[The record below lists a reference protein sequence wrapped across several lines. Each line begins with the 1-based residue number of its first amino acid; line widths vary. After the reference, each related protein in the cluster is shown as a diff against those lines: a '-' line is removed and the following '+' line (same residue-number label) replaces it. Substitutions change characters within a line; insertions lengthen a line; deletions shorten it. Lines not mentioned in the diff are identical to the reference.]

1 MKMEHFE
8 PRRTLCTFAT
18 LVCWVFSALAVQSAA
33 AETRF
38 ASPDGKSGN
47 RGTSRSTAWDAASCF
62 DRLAPGDTCIYLDGN
77 YGAQNFAPTDNGTAA
92 QRITHE
98 CESVHGCLF
107 NRIVMDGVAH
117 VTVKNIAS
125 DTNFYDSTKSFTN
138 PRMAV
143 YRSHDLTF
151 DSIYVRGEPQACAD
165 GNTGS
170 GCKSPSDYN
179 RYNDLIR
186 IGNPNQA
193 ADTSWKIEITGQTEF
208 IDGNHS
214 VIQMYD
220 DQDSQ
225 YCEERES
232 DIWIHGTPDVP
243 IRMSSKYHHIIS
255 FKGACRVLIEHV
267 DFGPAGTGRGD
278 RVQPA
283 NAIADQAGGVLHTSK
298 AEEIIV
304 RYSNFRRGGSS
315 TSVTR
320 NNSHIEVGMFGDRV
334 GGACFPHNSHHQPW
348 GTFAT
353 IGRLNDV
360 EFLTDVSIL
369 NNAVSSPWY
378 MNERNPS
385 AATSPYNGFAIA
397 RTGQDNFVQVDI
409 DGIVVSGGSGTE
421 LYTGLKGRKRG
432 FSDSVSYIDG
442 IQFGDTLVRA
452 GGPIFQRPQGW
463 NFSPVAGSPL
473 VGTAVPIAS
482 ATSAGSGRNIPV
494 DRPECFAG
502 TMNGLREG
510 DMIDV
515 GGAHCTVRDVD
526 ISSGTL
532 TCRESISW
540 SRNAPIRYKLDGSV
554 VRDIGSQVAT
564 GAGSAPPTVSDDNAP
579 PKPPALTIEK

>member
-1 MKMEHFE
+1 MKMEHFK
-8 PRRTLCTFAT
+8 PRRTLGALTTMAC
-18 LVCWVFSALAVQSAA
+18 LVLSALSSHSAI
-33 AETRF
+33 AETRY

-47 RGTSRSTAWDAASCF
+47 RGTTRASAWDAESCF

-77 YGAQNFAPTDNGTAA
+77 YKSQNFTPTASGTAG

-98 CESVHGCLF
+98 CESLHGCTF
-107 NRIVMDGVAH
+107 NRIVMDDVAH
-117 VTVKNIAS
+117 VTVRNIAS

-143 YRSHDLTF
+143 YKSNNLTF

-165 GNTGS
+165 GNPGQ
-170 GCKSPSDYN
+170 GCKSPSSFN
-179 RYNDLIR
+179 RYNDLVR
-186 IGNPNQA
+186 IGSPSQA
-193 ADTSWKIEITGQTEF
+193 GDTSWKIEITGRTEF

-214 VIQMYD
+214 VVQMYD
-220 DQDSQ
+220 DKDSQ
-225 YCEERES
+225 YCEDRES

-243 IRMSSKYHHIIS
+243 IKMSSKYHHIIS

-278 RVQPA
+278 RLQPT
-283 NAIADQAGGVLHTSK
+283 NADADQAGGVLHTSK
-298 AEEIIV
+298 AQEIIV

-320 NNSHIEVGMFGDRV
+320 NNAHIEVGMFGDRV

-369 NNAVSSPWY
+369 NNAVSSLWY

-397 RTGQDNFVQVDI
+397 RTGQDDFVQVDI
-409 DGIVVSGGSGTE
+409 DGIVVSGDSGTE
-421 LYTGLKGRKRG
+421 LYTGLKGRKRS
-432 FSDSVSYIDG
+432 FEDSVSYVDG

-452 GGPIFQRPQGW
+452 GAPIFERPQSW
-463 NFSPVAGSPL
+463 DFSPVAGSPL
-473 VGTAVPIAS
+473 IGTAVPIAS
-482 ATSAGSGRNIPV
+482 ATSAGSGRNISV

-502 TMNGLREG
+502 TMNGLRNG
-510 DMIDV
+510 DTIDV
-515 GGAHCTVRDVD
+515 GGAHCTVIDAN
-526 ISSGTL
+526 ISSGTV

-540 SRNAPIRYKLDGSV
+540 SRNAPIYYKVGGSI
-554 VRDIGSQVAT
+554 VRDIGSQVASA
-564 GAGSAPPTVSDDNAP
+564 GGSAPPTISGDNAP